1 MRGHQILD
9 YLQAL
14 RASSK
19 SVAAA
24 EAVSAALF
32 AEGDAVDCLAM
43 SADAAAT
50 GGRQALAAELWQV
63 RLHDVCIKGIWITPL
78 KRESHAMNILLKTK
92 KTKLKLFSNK
102 KKYLPPLRKL
112 RPTSKY
118 PFKNHL

>member
-24 EAVSAALF
+24 AEAVSATLF
-32 AEGDAVDCLAM
+32 TEGGTVDCLAM

-50 GGRQALAAELWQV
+50 GGRQGLAAELWQV
-63 RLHDVCIKGIWITPL
+63 RLHEVFRKDISITPL
-78 KRESHAMNILLKTK
+78 KGESHSISILLKK
-92 KTKLKLFSNK
+92 KNYMRVLCFSNEN
-102 KKYLPPLRKL
+102 KYMPLIC
-112 RPTSKY
+112 
-118 PFKNHL
+118 

>member
-19 SVAAA
+19 SDAAAA

-32 AEGDAVDCLAM
+32 ADGGAVDCLAM

-50 GGRQALAAELWQV
+50 SGRQGLAAELWQV
-63 RLHDVCIKGIWITPL
+63 RLHEVCRKGISITPL
-78 KRESHAMNILLKTK
+78 KGESHAKNILLKTK
-92 KTKLKLFSNK
+92 
-102 KKYLPPLRKL
+102 Y
-112 RPTSKY
+112 
-118 PFKNHL
+118 

>member
-1 MRGHQILD
+1 MRGHQILE

-19 SVAAA
+19 SVAAAA

-50 GGRQALAAELWQV
+50 GGRQGLAAELWQV
-63 RLHDVCIKGIWITPL
+63 RLHEVCTL
-78 KRESHAMNILLKTK
+78 
-92 KTKLKLFSNK
+92 
-102 KKYLPPLRKL
+102 
-112 RPTSKY
+112 
-118 PFKNHL
+118 

>member
-24 EAVSAALF
+24 AEAVSAALF
-32 AEGDAVDCLAM
+32 AEGSAVDCLAM

-50 GGRQALAAELWQV
+50 GGRQGLAAELWQV
-63 RLHDVCIKGIWITPL
+63 RSHQVFITDISITPL
-78 KRESHAMNILLKTK
+78 NGESQAMNI
-92 KTKLKLFSNK
+92 
-102 KKYLPPLRKL
+102 
-112 RPTSKY
+112 
-118 PFKNHL
+118 

>member
-19 SVAAA
+19 SDAAAA

-32 AEGDAVDCLAM
+32 ADGGAVDCLAM

-50 GGRQALAAELWQV
+50 GSRQGLAAELWQV
-63 RLHDVCIKGIWITPL
+63 RSHQVFRKDTSIKGSLT
-78 KRESHAMNILLKTK
+78 R
-92 KTKLKLFSNK
+92 
-102 KKYLPPLRKL
+102 
-112 RPTSKY
+112 
-118 PFKNHL
+118 

>member
-24 EAVSAALF
+24 EAVSAAIF
-32 AEGDAVDCLAM
+32 ADGGTVDCLAM

-50 GGRQALAAELWQV
+50 GGRQGLAAELWQV
-63 RLHDVCIKGIWITPL
+63 RSHEVCRKGIWITPL
-78 KRESHAMNILLKTK
+78 KGESHSIKHFAENE
-92 KTKLKLFSNK
+92 
-102 KKYLPPLRKL
+102 
-112 RPTSKY
+112 
-118 PFKNHL
+118 